1 MERGKREKEH
11 NTRTEQFFPF
21 SLKFLLFCLTFFTFC
36 ADNFYYKLCNICY
49 KLANTCYKLCNACYK
64 LCNKL
69 FLIRQKKNIRQK
81 GRIILGKGG
90 NVSKEILLPKYFSTR
105 DFNANHLILLNMNDF
120 CKTLLRIFN
129 EIPQ

>member
-1 MERGKREKEH
+1 MKAAHNYAKLSIFLIPQTIAPMEFAIILYGEGERKEER

-69 FLIRQKKNIRQK
+69 FLIR
-81 GRIILGKGG
+81 
-90 NVSKEILLPKYFSTR
+90 
-105 DFNANHLILLNMNDF
+105 
-120 CKTLLRIFN
+120 
-129 EIPQ
+129 